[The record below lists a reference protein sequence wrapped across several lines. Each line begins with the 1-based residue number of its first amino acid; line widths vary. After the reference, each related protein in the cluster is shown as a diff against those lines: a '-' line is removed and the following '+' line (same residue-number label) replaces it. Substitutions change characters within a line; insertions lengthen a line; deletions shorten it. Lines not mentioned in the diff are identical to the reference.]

1 MTTLEHASQLAEMA
15 AGILMEGPVPMGTA
29 IDKDSLVREV
39 RNLTLK
45 KLVLEDSDEL
55 TEAEL
60 WVCINNSLKQE
71 VPWLKIPVQTT
82 RG

>member
-1 MTTLEHASQLAEMA
+1 MTTMEHATQLAEMA
-15 AGILMEGPVPMGTA
+15 AEILLEGPVPMGTA

-55 TEAEL
+55 TEPEL

-71 VPWLKIPVQTT
+71 VPWLKIPVQSTDC
-82 RG
+82 